1 MTMVI
6 DEHTIAE
13 RGRWVAEFAAEASL
27 ADLHRVRASG
37 QKLIDEL
44 LTERRSI
51 FEQIH
56 NAIALRNS
64 LAAAMHH
71 ESTNLRA

>member
-13 RGRWVAEFAAEASL
+13 RGRWVAEFASEASL

-64 LAAAMHH
+64 LATAIHH